1 VLTAGTESPAYDL
14 EGPNGNVNSLFHAVT
29 IRDQPKKT
37 LDSQKKIMR
46 ERRRV
51 AHNTQPIREVTLH
64 PIESLCYNITLHN
77 ILESQVLTHDSI
89 R

>member
-14 EGPNGNVNSLFHAVT
+14 EGPNGNVKGYLRN
-29 IRDQPKKT
+29 KT
-37 LDSQKKIMR
+37 LDTQKKIMR
-46 ERRRV
+46 ERGGI
-51 AHNTQPIREVTLH
+51 AHNPQPIREVTLH

-77 ILESQVLTHDSI
+77 ILESQELTHASI